1 MSTHI
6 PRTGET
12 LTSEY
17 SRRPTA
23 AADPERDS
31 DGLTEEGMRQLEASI
46 TTFNLDR
53 VKVSLT
59 RLGVTRLKVS
69 EAQLPATGAS
79 GAAAFLPRIRVQVTV
94 PDEVADQAA
103 ELLAG
108 RSEER
113 RVGKGCRAEWRGW

>member
-1 MSTHI
+1 
-6 PRTGET
+6 
-12 LTSEY
+12 
-17 SRRPTA
+17 
-23 AADPERDS
+23 
-31 DGLTEEGMRQLEASI
+31 MRQLRRRSRRSTWIA
-46 TTFNLDR
+46 

-108 RSEER
+108 AS
-113 RVGKGCRAEWRGW
+113 